1 MEKTGQAPLVSVFL
15 LITDD
20 REGLIVN
27 SKIYLVKNPES

>member
-1 MEKTGQAPLVSVFL
+1 MEKKGQAPLVPVFL

-20 REGLIVN
+20 AEGFIVN